1 MANWY
6 YGENGEQRGPVEEHE
21 LRGLIAAGK
30 VGGDTII
37 WREGMENWRKL
48 SEVPEWSGQIV
59 GPRPQVLPQAGS
71 PYQAPAAGG
80 VGPHYPTAP
89 TNGNAIASLV
99 CGIVSFFLCYF
110 GIVVAIPAVVCG
122 HLALKQI
129 NESSVPM
136 AGRGMAIAGLIT
148 GYITAAISLCFGVF
162 MLIAVMSEM

>member
-21 LRGLIAAGK
+21 LREMIAAGK

-37 WREGMENWRKL
+37 WREGMDNWQKL

-59 GPRPQVLPQAGS
+59 GSPSPAQPVS
-71 PYQAPAAGG
+71 PYQSPAAGG
-80 VGPHYPTAP
+80 VGPYPVAP
-89 TNGNAIASLV
+89 NNGNAIASLI
-99 CGIVSFFLCYF
+99 CGITSILMLFTCFL
-110 GIVVAIPAVVCG
+110 GIIAAIPAAICG

-129 NESSVPM
+129 NESCVPM

-148 GYITAAISLCFGVF
+148 GYVTIAATLCFGVI
-162 MLIAVMSEM
+162 MLVAVMSEM